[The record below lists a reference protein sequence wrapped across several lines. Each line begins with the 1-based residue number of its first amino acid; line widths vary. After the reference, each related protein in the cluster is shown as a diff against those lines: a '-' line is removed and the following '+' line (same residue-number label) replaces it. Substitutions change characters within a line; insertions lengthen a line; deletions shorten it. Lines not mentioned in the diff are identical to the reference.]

1 MLGEERR
8 VSSDRGLVW
17 RERLGQGLEN
27 LARGTKGEGR
37 ELWGIVTGEF

>member
-27 LARGTKGEGR
+27 LAREQREKAGNSGE
-37 ELWGIVTGEF
+37 L